1 MNITTAKRAAEHGNW
16 YTATGEQVASV
27 PSADGKKQVKPTIV
41 HARKHDL
48 GPGVTTIIG
57 CAHREDLVRWQIN
70 QGIMAAL
77 TSSRR
82 TGETDADFVAR
93 ILDDSKEQARTAA
106 DLGTAIHASIQSYF
120 EGGIPGPEHTQHIQG
135 ALLALQSACGL
146 QQWATEK
153 GVASAYGYG
162 TKADLSSPEWVVD
175 IKSKDGD
182 EEALRKLK
190 LYESYTM
197 QLAATNEALG
207 GGRRKAGIL
216 YVSRTHPGVAV
227 LLAAQPA
234 EMEKGMGMFLALLR
248 YWQIKNNFRPTWAIL
263 GG

>member
-1 MNITTAKRAAEHGNW
+1 MTVASVETKRASESGHY

-135 ALLALQSACGL
+135 LCLPSRAPVGL
-146 QQWATEK
+146 NS
-153 GVASAYGYG
+153 G
-162 TKADLSSPEWVVD
+162 LP
-175 IKSKDGD
+175 
-182 EEALRKLK
+182 
-190 LYESYTM
+190 
-197 QLAATNEALG
+197 
-207 GGRRKAGIL
+207 RRGWPL
-216 YVSRTHPGVAV
+216 PT
-227 LLAAQPA
+227 
-234 EMEKGMGMFLALLR
+234 GMAP
-248 YWQIKNNFRPTWAIL
+248 RPT
-263 GG
+263 